1 MAIPVL
7 AMHEHMKSTIM
18 AASTGGKKCRK
29 SVGVC
34 EKKWEAK
41 RKKDDEL

>member
-1 MAIPVL
+1 
-7 AMHEHMKSTIM
+7 MKSTIM

-34 EKKWEAK
+34 EKKVGI
-41 RKKDDEL
+41 KKEER